1 MDAIALRISSSA
13 ERKDPRLVFLWR
25 DIFECIFLSFL
36 LHTSTPMHT
45 PFLPSIVGPT
55 FLHYFGFPWITIG
68 SWASD
73 PSLLKC
79 TNIADPLTSCTPSGS
94 VLENF
99 WSRGMVPSSCACPFV
114 RFFCNRCFSAAG
126 SPPFGL
132 SYFAYAIL

>member
-1 MDAIALRISSSA
+1 
-13 ERKDPRLVFLWR
+13 
-25 DIFECIFLSFL
+25 
-36 LHTSTPMHT
+36 MHT